1 MPIRL
6 EQMDSSV
13 AQTLVL
19 RFNVPNAVT
28 MVRVA
33 LAIVTAW
40 LLIQGG
46 AEEVILVG
54 ILLVV
59 AWATD
64 ALDGFLAR
72 RLGQSTLAGALFDIV
87 ADRLLMTPVLL
98 LSVANGFWSR
108 TAELMPFNPYPY
120 AVLVIAADLTL
131 LAGIFTFMWKR
142 RSRAIEFPAPT
153 QIARITYSIQMP
165 TLLVG
170 VLGIG
175 PDVFL
180 AALMYLTIIFT
191 LLASYSYLQKGGY
204 VFTS

>member
-33 LAIVTAW
+33 LAIVIAW

-72 RLGQSTLAGALFDIV
+72 RLGQSTLAGALFDLV
-87 ADRLLMTPVLL
+87 ADRLLMTPILI
-98 LSVANGFWSR
+98 LSIAEGLWWR
-108 TAELMPFNPYPY
+108 TSSLMPFNPYPY
-120 AVLVIAADLTL
+120 AVLVVAADLTL
-131 LAGIFTFMWKR
+131 LAGIFTFIWKR

-153 QIARITYSIQMP
+153 QIARITYSVQMP

-191 LLASYSYLQKGGY
+191 LLASYSYLKKGGY
-204 VFTS
+204 IFTC

>member
-191 LLASYSYLQKGGY
+191 LLASYSYLKKGGY
-204 VFTS
+204 IFTC